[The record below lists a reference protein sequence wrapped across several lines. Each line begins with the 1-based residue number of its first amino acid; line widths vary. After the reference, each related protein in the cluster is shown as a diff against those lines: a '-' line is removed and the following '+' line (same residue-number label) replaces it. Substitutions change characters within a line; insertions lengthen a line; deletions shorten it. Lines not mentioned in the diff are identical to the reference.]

1 MYFGIDNSY
10 QNMLYYKNNKE
21 NTMAQLNTTEQI
33 LQYALEQQGITQQES
48 VGGSLYCEMID
59 ADQAEW
65 FRKDLQEKVSMDTE
79 VKMYALGKGVNR
91 NRQEYVYDFV
101 PKAEPIPPEIEHMVE
116 LEAEIARGK

>member
-1 MYFGIDNSY
+1 
-10 QNMLYYKNNKE
+10 
-21 NTMAQLNTTEQI
+21 MAQLNTTEQI
-33 LQYALEQQGITQQES
+33 LQYAKEQSGITQQES

-59 ADQAEW
+59 QDQAEW
-65 FRKDLQEKVSMDTE
+65 FRKDLQQKMDSNTE

-101 PKAEPIPPEIEHMVE
+101 PKSTEIPAEIEHMVE

>member
-1 MYFGIDNSY
+1 
-10 QNMLYYKNNKE
+10 
-21 NTMAQLNTTEQI
+21 MAQLNTTEDI
-33 LQYALEQQGITQQES
+33 LQYAKAQTGITQQDI

-65 FRKDLQEKVSMDTE
+65 FRKDLQQKVDNHTE
-79 VKMYALGKGVNR
+79 VKMYALGRGINR

-101 PKAEPIPPEIEHMVE
+101 PKTQTEIPAEIEHMVE

>member
-1 MYFGIDNSY
+1 
-10 QNMLYYKNNKE
+10 
-21 NTMAQLNTTEQI
+21 MAQLNTIQDI
-33 LQYALEQQGITQQES
+33 LQYAREQSGITQQDM

-65 FRKDLQEKVSMDTE
+65 FRKDLQEKVSQNTE

-91 NRQEYVYDFV
+91 DRQEYVYDFV
-101 PKAEPIPPEIEHMVE
+101 PKKELEIPAEVEQMIE

>member
-1 MYFGIDNSY
+1 
-10 QNMLYYKNNKE
+10 
-21 NTMAQLNTTEQI
+21 MAQLNTTEDI
-33 LQYALEQQGITQQES
+33 LQYALKQSGITQQDM

-65 FRKDLQEKVSMDTE
+65 FRKDLQEKVSMNTE

-91 NRQEYVYDFV
+91 DRQEYVYDFV
-101 PKAEPIPPEIEHMVE
+101 PKMEQIPDEIEHMVE

>member
-1 MYFGIDNSY
+1 
-10 QNMLYYKNNKE
+10 
-21 NTMAQLNTTEQI
+21 MAQLNTTEQI
-33 LQYALEQQGITQQES
+33 LQYAKEQSGITQQES

-65 FRKDLQEKVSMDTE
+65 FRKDLQQKMDSNTE
-79 VKMYALGKGVNR
+79 VKMYALGKGVNQ

-101 PKAEPIPPEIEHMVE
+101 PKAEPVPPEVEHMVE

>member
-1 MYFGIDNSY
+1 
-10 QNMLYYKNNKE
+10 MLYYKNNKE

-33 LQYALEQQGITQQES
+33 LQYAKEQSGIQQQES

-65 FRKDLQEKVSMDTE
+65 FRKDLQEKVSMNTE
-79 VKMYALGKGVNR
+79 VKDVLHWVKGKNR
-91 NRQEYVYDFV
+91 DRQEYVYDFV
-101 PKAEPIPPEIEHMVE
+101 PKSEEIPAEVEHMVE

>member
-1 MYFGIDNSY
+1 
-10 QNMLYYKNNKE
+10 
-21 NTMAQLNTTEQI
+21 MAQLNTTEQI

-65 FRKDLQEKVSMDTE
+65 FRKDLQQKMDSNTE
-79 VKMYALGKGVNR
+79 VKMYALGKGVNQ

-101 PKAEPIPPEIEHMVE
+101 PKSTEIPAEIEHMVE

>member
-1 MYFGIDNSY
+1 
-10 QNMLYYKNNKE
+10 
-21 NTMAQLNTTEQI
+21 MAQLNTTEQI

-59 ADQAEW
+59 TDQAEW
-65 FRKDLQEKVSMDTE
+65 FRKDLQEKVNSNTE
-79 VKMYALGKGVNR
+79 VKMYALGRGIHR

-101 PKAEPIPPEIEHMVE
+101 PKTQTEIPAEIEHMVE

>member
-1 MYFGIDNSY
+1 
-10 QNMLYYKNNKE
+10 
-21 NTMAQLNTTEQI
+21 MAQLNTTEDI
-33 LQYALEQQGITQQES
+33 LQYAKEQSGITQQDM

-65 FRKDLQEKVSMDTE
+65 FRKDLQEKVSMNTE

-91 NRQEYVYDFV
+91 DRQEYVYDFV
-101 PKAEPIPPEIEHMVE
+101 PKKELEIPAEVEQMIE